1 MVRRREGLRGQDQGE
16 GPRKVRKKGLED
28 TALTDVEQLEG
39 SGVSGVTDGQS
50 ACLLK
55 QCLSR
60 CLSFEQL
67 GCALAWFA
75 ISGSALP
82 ALSMV
87 IEEFV
92 SLWLHEPAKTKS
104 SMATRRGVT
113 FPIREGE
120 LAALVQVFTTL
131 APEHCTEAAVVNT
144 WSRKAWVYVM
154 VCALNRLAGKRVRPE
169 PGRWGPLERRAVASL
184 EDSVMRRADPHVAFP
199 TSEELWQ
206 KDVGCRRI
214 GYNGEEQ
221 SVCHELTWEQVLPA
235 LPPKEHG
242 GCIDCLLWVSPRT
255 REFLTHPEWLL
266 KREEDVSL
274 PKMPGKVHVRKT
286 DKMRIAMELVARNV
300 CDWIPLSK
308 VYEINGV
315 KVLNGLFGVAKPT
328 LLGSG
333 QPVLRLIMNL
343 TGSNATQVQMEGGCT
358 GLPSITAWQSTVV
371 GPGEV
376 VKLHQS
382 DMCSAFYL
390 FRLPPQWRPF
400 LAFNVLADGSDFGGI
415 PGVCYALSCSVIP
428 MGWLNSVGVM
438 QEVSESLLLN
448 QGLRVDQQISRG
460 RLVPPWL
467 NTILADAKAE
477 RRSWWHVY
485 LDNYAGGER
494 VLSGETALDA
504 QLCHDIAERAW
515 ANAGVVSSDKKRV
528 TGSEVA
534 TELGA
539 ELNGEHKTL
548 GLSTEKLVKL
558 LQATGWMLSQ
568 EFLSRKH
575 VQILAGRWI
584 FALQFRRPGM
594 SFLQK
599 TWEFISGAVRNTGN
613 IRKLV
618 KAEFVSLMSI
628 APLLHCNLGAEV
640 SKALIC
646 TDASEKGGSVE
657 AARELTS
664 VGHDFLTA
672 VDLKDSSQAAAPTN
686 ILVVSLF
693 NGIGGTF
700 RTYDI
705 LGIEPAGRIAV
716 ELDDAANRVT
726 LRRWPGVILVR
737 DVRMVTRE
745 VVRSWSLKFLQVSE
759 IHLWGGWPCVD
770 LSAVKFG
777 RKNLEGEQSSLFWE
791 IPRVRDLLVEEFG
804 NTVVLKYALENV
816 ASMDESAARE
826 ISQYMEKVPYRL
838 DSADAVP
845 MRRPR
850 FCWTSEQVEGHFA
863 DVTVEQKRYWREVTA
878 KAPYPEVHQ
887 WLTEGYRWEG
897 GSTGTIFPTCLKSIP
912 RRVPPPRPAGLQK
925 CDRDTRKRW
934 EEDSFR
940 YPPYQY
946 QSQYII
952 TNKDAWRLI
961 NAEEKELL
969 LGYGFKHTALAWSA
983 SQIKQNRVGYSD
995 TRHRLL
1001 GDSFSIYSFV
1011 VIAAIMSQHWIPQV
1025 AYEHLA
1031 KRMGMAPGFRATLRS
1046 VIPLR
1051 RSLSYGFGNLCGE
1064 RLTEGI
1070 QSLNRFLLRKT
1081 NHTGS
1086 DIRVVTGEAMNSRTY
1101 PRQSVAAAW
1110 WSWEHV
1116 FRKTWAQK
1124 SHINVLEL
1132 ETILLGLKYQITRL
1146 HASNMRVFQVTDSY
1160 VGMSI
1165 VAKGRTSSRQL
1176 TRVLNQISAHLLAF
1190 GLQMILGHIESSEN
1204 PSDEGSRK

>member
-1 MVRRREGLRGQDQGE
+1 MD
-16 GPRKVRKKGLED
+16 D
-28 TALTDVEQLEG
+28 TALTEVVQLEK
-39 SGVSGVTDGQS
+39 SGVSGVTEGQKT
-50 ACLLK
+50 CLLK

-60 CLSFEQL
+60 CLSFEQF

-75 ISGSALP
+75 ICGSALP
-82 ALSMV
+82 ALSLV
-87 IEEFV
+87 VQEFV

-104 SMATRRGVT
+104 SMAKRRGVT

-120 LAALVQVFTTL
+120 LASLVQVFTTL
-131 APEHCTEAAVVNT
+131 APEQCTEAAVVNT

-169 PGRWGPLERRAVASL
+169 PGHWGPLERRAVASL
-184 EDSVMRRADPHVAFP
+184 EDSVKRRADPQRAFP

-221 SVCHELTWEQVLPA
+221 SICHELTWEQVLPA

-266 KREEDVSL
+266 KREEEVNL
-274 PKMPGKVHVRKT
+274 PKMPGKIHVRKA
-286 DKMRIAMELVARNV
+286 DKMRIALELVARNV

-308 VYEINGV
+308 VHEINGV
-315 KVLNGLFGVAKPT
+315 KVLNGLFGVAKPV
-328 LLGSG
+328 LLDNG
-333 QPVLRLIMNL
+333 QPVLGLIMNL
-343 TGSNATQVQMEGGCT
+343 TGSNATQLQMEGGCS
-358 GLPSITAWQSTVV
+358 GLPSITAWQSAVV
-371 GPGEV
+371 GSGEE

-390 FRLPPQWRPF
+390 FKLPPQWRPY
-400 LAFNVLADGSDFGGI
+400 LAFNVLADGSEFGGI
-415 PGVCYALSCSVIP
+415 SGINYALCCSVIP

-438 QEVSESLLLN
+438 QEVSENLLLN
-448 QGLRVDQQISRG
+448 QGLRADQQISRG
-460 RLVPPWL
+460 RTVPPWL
-467 NTILADAKAE
+467 NTVLAEAKAE
-477 RRSWWHVY
+477 RKSWWHVY

-494 VLSGETALDA
+494 VFTGETALDA
-504 QLCHDIAERAW
+504 QLCHDLAERAW
-515 ANAGVVSSDKKRV
+515 ATAGVVSSDKKRV
-528 TGSEVA
+528 IGAEVA

-539 ELNGEHKTL
+539 ELNGEFKTL

-568 EFLSRKH
+568 DFLSRKH

-594 SFLQK
+594 SYLQR
-599 TWEFISGAVRNTGN
+599 TWEFVSGAVRNTSSV
-613 IRKLV
+613 RSQV

-640 SKALIC
+640 SESLIC

-657 AARELTS
+657 AACELTAA
-664 VGHDFLTA
+664 GQDFLGA
-672 VDLKDSSQAAAPTN
+672 VELNESSRTVAPAS

-693 NGIGGTF
+693 NGIGGAF
-700 RTYDI
+700 RSYDI
-705 LGIEPAGRIAV
+705 LGVEPVGRIAV

-726 LRRWPGVILVR
+726 LKRWPGVILVK
-737 DVRMVTRE
+737 DVRSVTRE
-745 VVRSWSLKFLQVSE
+745 VVKSWSLKFLQVSE

-777 RKNLEGEQSSLFWE
+777 RKNLEGEHSSLFWE

-826 ISQYMEKVPYRL
+826 ISQFMEKVPYKL
-838 DSADAVP
+838 DCADAVP

-850 FCWTSEQVEGHFA
+850 FCWTSEQVEGHFP
-863 DVTVEQKRYWREVTA
+863 DVTVEKKRYWKEVTA
-878 KAPYPEVHQ
+878 KAPYPEVCQ
-887 WLTEGYRWEG
+887 WLTEGYHWEG
-897 GSTGTIFPTCLKSIP
+897 GNWGTIFPTCLKSIP
-912 RRVPPPRPAGLQK
+912 RNAPPPRPAGLQK
-925 CDRDTRKRW
+925 CDAETRKRW
-934 EEDSFR
+934 QEDSFR

-952 TNKDAWRLI
+952 TNDSAWRLI

-983 SQIKQNRVGYSD
+983 SQIKQNKLGYSD

-1011 VIAAIMSQHWIPQV
+1011 IIAAIMSRQWIPQV

-1031 KRMGMAPGFRATLRS
+1031 KRMGMAPGFRAALRS
-1046 VIPLR
+1046 VIPSQ
-1051 RSLSYGFGNLCGE
+1051 RSLSYGCGNFSG
-1064 RLTEGI
+1064 
-1070 QSLNRFLLRKT
+1070 
-1081 NHTGS
+1081 
-1086 DIRVVTGEAMNSRTY
+1086 
-1101 PRQSVAAAW
+1101 
-1110 WSWEHV
+1110 
-1116 FRKTWAQK
+1116 
-1124 SHINVLEL
+1124 
-1132 ETILLGLKYQITRL
+1132 GL
-1146 HASNMRVFQVTDSY
+1146 
-1160 VGMSI
+1160 
-1165 VAKGRTSSRQL
+1165 L
-1176 TRVLNQISAHLLAF
+1176 TREFSL
-1190 GLQMILGHIESSEN
+1190 
-1204 PSDEGSRK
+1204 